1 MQPTRGINTYFCTIF
16 LSGRMKVRNVKYR
29 LSGWGEGQKVVII
42 YEEEKALEVS
52 SMDIILERM
61 EPG

>member
-1 MQPTRGINTYFCTIF
+1 MSRIDYRG
-16 LSGRMKVRNVKYR
+16 G
-29 LSGWGEGQKVVII
+29 GQKVVII

-61 EPG
+61 ELG